1 MKKASN
7 WLRNFRKDEEGTIAI
22 ELVLIIPAL
31 FWAYL
36 AMFAIFDAYRQYS
49 VNQKGAYTLGDMVS
63 RETTPINGEY
73 LNGSRE
79 LLQYLTNTRE
89 LSDVAI
95 RVSSLKFDAD
105 NDIYELD
112 WSEKRGWVTSLS
124 ASQVENWHDRLP
136 VMTNNE
142 YVTVVETWVK
152 YDPPFNTGL
161 SNREIQNFIFTKP
174 RYAPRVL
181 YEGTP

>member
-1 MKKASN
+1 MIHKTKQ
-7 WLRNFRKDEEGTIAI
+7 WLRTFRKGEEGSIAI

-63 RETTPINGEY
+63 RETTPIDGDY
-73 LNGSRE
+73 VDGSRA
-79 LLQYLTNTRE
+79 LLQYLTNTKETTDIALR
-89 LSDVAI
+89 I
-95 RVSSLKFDAD
+95 SSLKYNAED
-105 NDIYELD
+105 DIYELD
-112 WSEKRGWVTSLS
+112 WSEKRGWVANLT

-136 VMTNNE
+136 VMTDNDHI
-142 YVTVVETWVK
+142 TVVETWVK

-161 SNREIQNFIFTKP
+161 ANREIKNFVFTKP

-181 YEGTP
+181 YEGS